1 LIVMS
6 VAVAILVRIDFEMRV
21 DGIQAINKAGAAKG
35 KKRILVRKAKQEVNM
50 VIEDVIDESQL
61 EPSSNGKVGGLHD

>member
-1 LIVMS
+1 
-6 VAVAILVRIDFEMRV
+6 MRV
-21 DGIQAINKAGAAKG
+21 DGIQAINKTGAAKG

-61 EPSSNGKVGGLHD
+61 EPLANVKVGGPHD